1 MLTTIDKTNVP
12 VHVGIIMDGN
22 GRWAKQRN
30 LPRTAGHKI
39 GVDRAR
45 EIMLAASKAGVK
57 YLTLYTFSTEN
68 WKRPAE
74 EVNFLMN
81 LLSLHLKT
89 EKSFYKKNNIRL
101 FHLGDITRLST
112 ELQKEIKEVVEDSS
126 SNTGLNLVLAIN
138 YGGRDEILR
147 AMKKLSGEKSEIT
160 DEKSF
165 SAFMDVPELPD
176 ADLIIRTGGEKR
188 LSNFLTWQ
196 SAYSELE
203 FSDILWPDYRPE
215 DFYNSIL
222 EYQKRNR
229 RFGSIKDEN
238 NE

>member
-101 FHLGDITRLST
+101 FLPNIAARGIQHPGQSFGGSGTVIKFQIKYQIFGFVIINKRRTLHRKQMLFLLQTLAAILHRP
-112 ELQKEIKEVVEDSS
+112 ELQVACTCKRSPATLTQRRTDKGDFPEALGTNTVALAQYLPATNTSRRQNHIQKAPPHRHTLSS
-126 SNTGLNLVLAIN
+126 CN
-138 YGGRDEILR
+138 IL
-147 AMKKLSGEKSEIT
+147 
-160 DEKSF
+160 
-165 SAFMDVPELPD
+165 
-176 ADLIIRTGGEKR
+176 
-188 LSNFLTWQ
+188 
-196 SAYSELE
+196 
-203 FSDILWPDYRPE
+203 
-215 DFYNSIL
+215 
-222 EYQKRNR
+222 
-229 RFGSIKDEN
+229 
-238 NE
+238 